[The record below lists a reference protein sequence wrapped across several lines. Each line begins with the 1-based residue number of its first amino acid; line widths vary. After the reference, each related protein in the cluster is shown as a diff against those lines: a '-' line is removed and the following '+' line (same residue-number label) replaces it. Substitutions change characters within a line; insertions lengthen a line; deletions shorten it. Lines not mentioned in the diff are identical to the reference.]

1 MQEEPEEANEVAGES
16 LPLMKRARLST
27 NFQRFTRSSSLLAA
41 NRFYERI
48 LTS

>member
-1 MQEEPEEANEVAGES
+1 MQAEREEANEAAGES
-16 LPLMKRARLST
+16 LPLMKRAHLST
-27 NFQRFTRSSSLLAA
+27 NLQRFTPFSSLLAV